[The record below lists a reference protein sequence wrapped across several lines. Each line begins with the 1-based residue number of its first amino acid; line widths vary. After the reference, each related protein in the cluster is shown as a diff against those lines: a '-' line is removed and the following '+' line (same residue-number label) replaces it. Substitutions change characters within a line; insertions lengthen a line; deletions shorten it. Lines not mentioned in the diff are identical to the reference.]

1 MLKLISRFLDWL
13 FDDDAGGL
21 LSPSAVNALERC
33 ERFYRA
39 YNLPTEIEQLGMDRL
54 RKGLLR
60 YGPDNYLLQS
70 EEQWRHESLEE
81 LLDAFNMLGGMSRA
95 RGEIAL
101 CMSDLVSAIRCVH
114 SRLQIVRAHGPVH
127 GGTGVPPVNAVGAG
141 GSPDPQSRP
150 LSGEEALARAR
161 AHSGP
166 ANDNRDHPART
177 PAGSVTGRHG

>member
-1 MLKLISRFLDWL
+1 MLRIITRLLNWFCPPGEPLGLD
-13 FDDDAGGL
+13 AH
-21 LSPSAVNALERC
+21 PAIECC
-33 ERFYRA
+33 ERYYLA
-39 YNLPTEIEQLGMDRL
+39 YNLPEAISQLGLDRL
-54 RKGLLR
+54 RNGLLR

-70 EEQWRHESLEE
+70 EEQWRTESLEE

-101 CMSDLVSAIRCVH
+101 CMPELVSAIRCIH

-150 LSGEEALARAR
+150 LSGEEALRRAR
-161 AHSGP
+161 VSSGP
-166 ANDNRDHPART
+166 TKDDRDHPART